1 MDFLIR
7 NIVRDWVDESFVRV
21 VGITV
26 RYEKDNDFQTLT
38 IYTDSPEALVGQ
50 NGYLIEKYKA
60 RILATAAHSHIE
72 EIAIV
77 GLNDMIIV
85 R

>member
-7 NIVRDWVDESFVRV
+7 NIVRDWVDESFVRAA
-21 VGITV
+21 GITV

-50 NGYLIEKYKA
+50 NGY
-60 RILATAAHSHIE
+60 
-72 EIAIV
+72 
-77 GLNDMIIV
+77 
-85 R
+85 

>member
-7 NIVRDWVDESFVRV
+7 NIVRDWVDESFVRA

-26 RYEKDNDFQTLT
+26 RYERDNDFQTLT

-50 NGYLIEKYKA
+50 NGYLIDKYKS
-60 RILATAAHSHIE
+60 RILAAAATSHIE
-72 EIAIV
+72 EVAIV
-77 GLNDMIIV
+77 DLNDMIIA

>member
-1 MDFLIR
+1 MDFLVR
-7 NIVRDWVDESFVRV
+7 NIVRDWVDESFVRAAGV
-21 VGITV
+21 IV

-77 GLNDMIIV
+77 GLNDMIV
-85 R
+85 AR

>member
-1 MDFLIR
+1 MDFLVR
-7 NIVRDWVDESFVRV
+7 NIVRDWVDESFVRA

-50 NGYLIEKYKA
+50 NGYLIEKYKS
-60 RILATAAHSHIE
+60 RILAASANSHIE
-72 EIAIV
+72 EVAIV
-77 GLNDMIIV
+77 GLNDMIIA